1 MLCVRRNN
9 SRGVVSGSASKPS
22 GGTRAHGSCRHELMR
37 LAADGWGPLL
47 LGERVCLRPID
58 PRLARTMI
66 SGTPGVDLAWEDGF
80 PMAPVLSIS
89 EKIAEAPVPL
99 GPFLAYVIV
108 RNADGKA
115 VGDAGFHGPP
125 NAEGELELGY
135 AVVPV
140 ARGKGYARDAV
151 ELLIAWAG
159 RQPGVRSFTARVEP
173 GNTASERLL
182 DLLGFVRDG
191 DRGRMQRFVRPNGG

>member
-1 MLCVRRNN
+1 MRR
-9 SRGVVSGSASKPS
+9 
-22 GGTRAHGSCRHELMR
+22 
-37 LAADGWGPLL
+37 AADGWGPLL
-47 LGERVCLRPID
+47 AGERVCLRPID
-58 PRLARTMI
+58 PQLARTMV
-66 SGTPGVDLAWEDGF
+66 SGTPGTGLAWEDGF
-80 PMAPVLSIS
+80 PMAPVLGIS

-125 NAEGELELGY
+125 NAQGELELGY

-140 ARGKGYARDAV
+140 ARRQGYARDAV

-159 RQPGVRSFTARVEP
+159 HQPGVRSFTARVER

-182 DLLGFVRDG
+182 EGLGFARDG
-191 DRGRMQRFVRPNGG
+191 HRDGMQRFLLGVAA

>member
-1 MLCVRRNN
+1 MRR
-9 SRGVVSGSASKPS
+9 
-22 GGTRAHGSCRHELMR
+22 
-37 LAADGWGPLL
+37 AADGWGPLL
-47 LGERVCLRPID
+47 LGERVSLRPID
-58 PRLARTMI
+58 PQLARTMI

-80 PMAPVLSIS
+80 PMAPVLGIS

-135 AVVPV
+135 AMVPV
-140 ARGKGYARDAV
+140 ARRKGYAHDAV
-151 ELLIAWAG
+151 ELLMAWAE
-159 RQPGVRSFTARVEP
+159 RQPGVRRFTARVER

-182 DLLGFVRDG
+182 EGLGFVRDG
-191 DRGRMQRFVRPNGG
+191 YRDDMQRFLREGAA